1 MRVSPQPH
9 RVERESLS
17 LILTFRIACGLTS
30 EVDQHNDNETC
41 SGICKE
47 IGIRAATIVH
57 AYVHPLGKPS
67 QQNKDDATAD
77 HADTHTFWLH
87 GAAEKYDYDDQRDG
101 EHSVIVLVSGE
112 AA

>member
-1 MRVSPQPH
+1 M
-9 RVERESLS
+9 ERESLS
-17 LILTFRIACGLTS
+17 SILTFRIPCGLTS
-30 EVDQHNDNETC
+30 GVDQRKDNETC

-47 IGIRAATIVH
+47 IGIRGATIVH

-67 QQNKDDATAD
+67 QQNEDDATAD

-87 GAAEKYDYDDQRDG
+87 GAAEKDDYDDQRDS
-101 EHSVIVLVSGE
+101 EHSIIVLVSGG